1 MHFALAIILCKM
13 HIVPTQGDMVMT
25 ITLKSLTSADLTL
38 NDYASIA
45 ADALAA
51 INAIN
56 QAWRDSDM
64 LEAFL
69 TDKDSVALLAQCER
83 DAPSLLHGGD
93 GLPEEYTPIN
103 PLIAKMRSDFD
114 LIENSTLRAG

>member
-1 MHFALAIILCKM
+1 
-13 HIVPTQGDMVMT
+13 MT

-56 QAWRDSDM
+56 AAWSKSERAGGYAANFRTRPSIHEE
-64 LEAFL
+64 LELQLYEAI
-69 TDKDSVALLAQCER
+69 T
-83 DAPSLLHGGD
+83 
-93 GLPEEYTPIN
+93 
-103 PLIAKMRSDFD
+103 DFD
-114 LIENSTLRAG
+114 CDPQGTLDELRFQNEPRESDLRHWPLPTDEEFDFATSRGLAA